1 MRRQSKGYE
10 FQFSELFDCYIFP
23 FFFVN
28 LYIALNC
35 KHFSSFFSDEECG
48 DCIDADKRPHKIA
61 RWQALKE
68 NS

>member
-1 MRRQSKGYE
+1 MS
-10 FQFSELFDCYIFP
+10 FSSLNCLTATSFL
-23 FFFVN
+23 FFFN

-35 KHFSSFFSDEECG
+35 KHLSSFFSDEECG